1 MAIYTVGQITRYL
14 KQSLEADAVLGD
26 LWVRGEV
33 SNLFN
38 SAAGHYYFTLKDG
51 AGQLRCVMFRPA
63 TGGEN
68 LSNGGAVVTHGRVS
82 LYEVRG
88 DLQLYV
94 DMVQPEGLG
103 ERHLELERLKT
114 RLEAEGLFHPSR
126 KRTLP
131 QFPRRIAVVT
141 SPFGSVW
148 HDIQNVLGRRYP
160 LVELALAPA
169 PVQGEG
175 AAAAIAEALETVDR
189 EDDVDV
195 VIVARGGGSLEE
207 LWAFNEEA
215 VARAIYASRAPVVSA
230 VGHETDYTVADLVA
244 DARAPTP
251 SAAAEMVAP
260 DRAELLVHV
269 RAGVN
274 ALSQRMGEVMSAS
287 GRDVEQSVW
296 RLDRS
301 APDAS
306 AWRQRLDDLSIAS
319 GRSLQAY
326 LAMRGERVRGLE
338 FRLGTLSPANVLS
351 RGYAMVQRQDSGE
364 TVTSVAQVAAGDD
377 VQVRVQDGAFAAR
390 TLAGGRE
397 AGT

>member
-1 MAIYTVGQITRYL
+1 MPIYSVGQVTRYL
-14 KQSLEADAVLGD
+14 KESLEADPVLGD

-38 SAAGHYYFTLKDG
+38 SAAGHYYFTLKDA
-51 AGQLRCVMFRPA
+51 AGQLKCVMFRPA

-68 LSNGGAVVTHGRVS
+68 LSNGGAVITHGRVS

-103 ERHLELERLKT
+103 ERHLELERLKA

-126 KRTLP
+126 KRPLP
-131 QFPRRIAVVT
+131 EFPRRIGVVT

-148 HDIQNVLGRRYP
+148 HDIQNVIARRYP
-160 LVELALAPA
+160 LAELALAPS

-189 EDDVDV
+189 EEDVDV

-207 LWAFNEEA
+207 LWPFNEEV

-230 VGHETDYTVADLVA
+230 VGHETDHTIADLVA

-260 DRAELLVHV
+260 DRDELRERV
-269 RAGVN
+269 RTQVN
-274 ALSQRMGEVMSAS
+274 ALSMRLSNALDAS
-287 GRDVEQSVW
+287 VRDVEQSVW
-296 RLDRS
+296 RLRRS
-301 APDAS
+301 APDATT
-306 AWRQRLDDLSIAS
+306 WRQRLDDLSTAS
-319 GRSLQAY
+319 SRSLRAY
-326 LAMRGERVRGLE
+326 LEVRGVRVRGLE
-338 FRLGTLSPANVLS
+338 SRLSSLSPANVLS
-351 RGYAMVQRQDSGE
+351 RGYAMVRLQDTGE
-364 TVTSVAQVAAGDD
+364 TVMSVAQVTDGDD
-377 VQVRVQDGAFAAR
+377 IEVRVGDGAFAAR
-390 TLAGGRE
+390 TLAGGR
-397 AGT
+397 A

>member
-1 MAIYTVGQITRYL
+1 MPVYSVGQVTRYL
-14 KQSLEADAVLGD
+14 KESLEADAVLSD
-26 LWVRGEV
+26 MWVRGEV

-51 AGQLRCVMFRPA
+51 AGQLKCVMFRPA

-68 LSNGGAVVTHGRVS
+68 LSDGGAVITHGRVS

-94 DMVQPEGLG
+94 DMVQPEGVG
-103 ERHLELERLKT
+103 ERHLELERLKA

-126 KRTLP
+126 KRP
-131 QFPRRIAVVT
+131 MPPFPRRIAVVT

-148 HDIQNVLGRRYP
+148 HDIQNVVGRRYP
-160 LVELALAPA
+160 LAELALAPS

-175 AAAAIAEALETVDR
+175 AAVAIAEALESVDR
-189 EDDVDV
+189 EADVDV

-207 LWAFNEEA
+207 LWPFNEEV
-215 VARAIYASRAPVVSA
+215 VARAIYASRAPVISA

-251 SAAAEMVAP
+251 SAAAEMVVP
-260 DRAELLVHV
+260 DRSELVV
-269 RAGVN
+269 RVQAQVN
-274 ALSQRMGEVMSAS
+274 VLSQRLGDVMETRV
-287 GRDVEQSVW
+287 RDMEQSVW
-296 RLDRS
+296 RLNRG
-301 APDAS
+301 APDATT
-306 AWRQRLDDLSIAS
+306 WRQRLDDLSVAS
-319 GRSLQAY
+319 SRSLQTY
-326 LAMRGERVRGLE
+326 LAVRGERVKGLE

-351 RGYAMVQRQDSGE
+351 RGYAMVQRQDTGE

-377 VQVRVQDGAFAAR
+377 VQVRVRDGEFAAR
-390 TLAGGRE
+390 TLADGQG
-397 AGT
+397 

>member
-1 MAIYTVGQITRYL
+1 MPIYPVGQVTRYL

-33 SNLFN
+33 SNVFN

-51 AGQLRCVMFRPA
+51 AGQLRCVMFRGA
-63 TGGEN
+63 AGGEN

-103 ERHLELERLKT
+103 ERHLELERLKA
-114 RLEAEGLFHPSR
+114 RLDAEGLFQPSR
-126 KRTLP
+126 KRPLP
-131 QFPRRIAVVT
+131 PFPRRIAVVT

-148 HDIQNVLGRRYP
+148 HDIQNVVGRRYP
-160 LVELALAPA
+160 LAELALAPA
-169 PVQGEG
+169 PVQGDG

-207 LWAFNEEA
+207 LWPFNEEA

-244 DARAPTP
+244 DVRAPTP

-260 DRAELLVHV
+260 DRSELLSHV

-274 ALSQRMGEVMSAS
+274 ALSLRMGEVTAAR

-301 APDAS
+301 APDVS

-326 LAMRGERVRGLE
+326 LAVRGERVLGLE

-377 VQVRVQDGAFAAR
+377 VQVRVKDGAFAAR
-390 TLAGGRE
+390 TLAGRE
-397 AGT
+397 AGSS